1 MPHGVFHG
9 MSKLLELTIA
19 GEYFMNPSFYFTLYR
34 YSMNENDT
42 ILLYDSFLRRKT
54 ECDLKDDMARTK
66 QIKETES
73 KSEQYIEIGKGH
85 IPTSTKSRAS
95 RYFS

>member
-9 MSKLLELTIA
+9 MNKLLELTIA
-19 GEYFMNPSFYFTLYR
+19 GDYLTFPSFYFAINVW
-34 YSMNENDT
+34 NENDT
-42 ILLYDSFLRRKT
+42 KLIYDFFFRRKT

-66 QIKETES
+66 QIEETES
-73 KSEQYIEIGKGH
+73 KSQQYIEIGKGH

>member
-19 GEYFMNPSFYFTLYR
+19 GEYLIYPSFHFV
-34 YSMNENDT
+34 NDLGVWMKT
-42 ILLYDSFLRRKT
+42 ILYVFMIFLRRKT

-73 KSEQYIEIGKGH
+73 KSEQYIEIGKRH
-85 IPTSTKSRAS
+85 ISTSAESRAS
-95 RYFS
+95 GYFS

>member
-1 MPHGVFHG
+1 
-9 MSKLLELTIA
+9 
-19 GEYFMNPSFYFTLYR
+19 
-34 YSMNENDT
+34 MNENDT

-73 KSEQYIEIGKGH
+73 KSEQYIEIGKGL

>member
-19 GEYFMNPSFYFTLYR
+19 GEYLTYPSFYFGNC
-34 YSMNENDT
+34 MNENDR
-42 ILLYDSFLRRKT
+42 ILIYDFFLRRKT

-66 QIKETES
+66 QIEETDS
-73 KSEQYIEIGKGH
+73 KS
-85 IPTSTKSRAS
+85 
-95 RYFS
+95 